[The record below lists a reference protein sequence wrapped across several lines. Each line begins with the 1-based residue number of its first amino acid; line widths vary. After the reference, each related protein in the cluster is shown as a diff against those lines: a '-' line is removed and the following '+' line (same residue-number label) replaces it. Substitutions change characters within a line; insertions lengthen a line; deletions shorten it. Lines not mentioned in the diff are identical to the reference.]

1 MSVDSSMVNFSG
13 RSIEMFC
20 QLNFLQCSY
29 IVLLFVS
36 VVSTPMTTVHSVHG
50 WWASFVS
57 LLISSQ
63 IVLEFL
69 WL

>member
-1 MSVDSSMVNFSG
+1 V
-13 RSIEMFC
+13 
-20 QLNFLQCSY
+20 LH

-50 WWASFVS
+50 WCASFVS

-63 IVLEFL
+63 IVFMAKIQYVGKCLL
-69 WL
+69 YH